1 MNGSL
6 VEKLEGANGMFETV
20 QNYDCVFMS
29 ETWTNENSNVEMN
42 GSVSFCKHRKRK
54 NSEERIIV
62 GDMISRTEEKQ
73 ECLVVSESDLC
84 SERELDVPNV

>member
-29 ETWTNENSNVEMN
+29 ETWTNESSNVDMN
-42 GSVSFCKHRKRK
+42 GFVSFCKHRKRK
-54 NSEERIIV
+54 KNSEERFRGASSV
-62 GDMISRTEEKQ
+62 FQRRCCEGGSRNKM
-73 ECLVVSESDLC
+73 
-84 SERELDVPNV
+84 EL